1 MRNCLL
7 EPEAKSQ
14 ILALPLVN
22 SELYSCRHVPD
33 TLWEIRMVMVASSLD
48 MIGLLWKQRESA
60 YEVPR
65 MVPATEGLWI
75 VA

>member
-22 SELYSCRHVPD
+22 SELCSCRHVPD
-33 TLWEIRMVMVASSLD
+33 TLWEIRMVMVSSSLD
-48 MIGLLWKQRESA
+48 LIGLLRKQRERA

-65 MVPATEGLWI
+65 MVPATEGLRI